1 MKITVGSGATALHYE
16 VTKVGKDVLILV
28 TGGVAHIGSTAI
40 GDDGRMSIYTSRE
53 HRDDS
58 LASPLAKKISMEFH
72 CVCTVCAGFHLDS
85 IAKEDIKKVLVNAET
100 GINQVIAALNEI
112 K

>member
-1 MKITVGSGATALHYE
+1 MKITVGSGSTALHYE
-16 VTKVGKDVLILV
+16 VTTVGKDVLILV
-28 TGGVAHIGSTAI
+28 TGGVAHIGCTAV
-40 GDDGRMSIYTSRE
+40 GDDGRLSVYTAQE

-58 LASPLAKKISMEFH
+58 LAIPLAKIISMEFH

-85 IAKEDIKKVLVNAET
+85 IAKDDIKNVLVNAEE
-100 GINQVIAALNEI
+100 GINQVIAGLNEI